1 MATYLEMLFRN
12 QAGQLVTIS
21 VIDPRPDITP
31 GEVEEVMDTII
42 AQNILHDK
50 CWQCQVICAII
61 CVVDG
66 HGRIL

>member
-31 GEVEEVMDTII
+31 GEVEWLWTSSSPEYFYQPGRRPGGQSAST
-42 AQNILHDK
+42 
-50 CWQCQVICAII
+50 
-61 CVVDG
+61 G
-66 HGRIL
+66 H